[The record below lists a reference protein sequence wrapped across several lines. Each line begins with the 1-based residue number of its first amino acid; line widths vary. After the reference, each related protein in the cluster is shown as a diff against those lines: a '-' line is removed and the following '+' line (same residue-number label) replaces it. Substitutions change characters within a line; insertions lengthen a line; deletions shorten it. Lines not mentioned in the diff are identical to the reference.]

1 MSSLSCDCFFYYMIN
16 HLILSFSLLGLL
28 TFFALALYGI
38 KQKTVGK
45 EKLVVSFGY
54 SYICGWISGM
64 LSCVAAVIGFY
75 DVRKHPVPPAR
86 GTIEITVSTD
96 SLEAEVDANADA
108 DDDIV

>member
-1 MSSLSCDCFFYYMIN
+1 MNFT
-16 HLILSFSLLGLL
+16 LLGML

-38 KQKTVGK
+38 KQNTVDK

-54 SYICGWISGM
+54 SYICGWISGT
-64 LSCVAAVIGFY
+64 LSGIAAVVGFY
-75 DVRKHPVPPAR
+75 DVRKNPVPSTK

-96 SLEAEVDANADA
+96 SLEAEVDANADV